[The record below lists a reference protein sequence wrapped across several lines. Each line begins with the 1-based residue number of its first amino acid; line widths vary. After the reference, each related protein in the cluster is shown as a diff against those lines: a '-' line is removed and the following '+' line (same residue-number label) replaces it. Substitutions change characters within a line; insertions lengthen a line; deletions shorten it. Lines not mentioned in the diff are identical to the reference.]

1 VSPAD
6 LSGEPWIG
14 VPQGL
19 PFDRILLDIEQAVG
33 APARV
38 VQRFS
43 DTRITE
49 SLVASG
55 HGIALL
61 PRYTAGEHDGVV
73 VKRLSGV
80 ASKRHLH
87 VLLRPDRA
95 ERPSV
100 RAVVDALREEARAVD
115 ARFSGNG

>member
-1 VSPAD
+1 
-6 LSGEPWIG
+6 
-14 VPQGL
+14 
-19 PFDRILLDIEQAVG
+19 
-33 APARV
+33 V